1 MSLYDWLVLLLF
13 FAYMIWDGSKSH
25 KKNNDLEGMLLAKR
39 SMPGWALGLSIM
51 ATQASAITFIGTTGQ
66 AFFYDMRFIQVYLG
80 LPIAMIVL
88 SLTLIPLYRRVKPF
102 TAYETLEKRFGLKVR
117 LATSSIFLLSRG
129 ISLGLSIAA
138 PAYLLAWI
146 LQLSL
151 GWTILIIGFS
161 TTVYTLFGGLDGV
174 IRTDV
179 KQMALL
185 VFGLIFCFA
194 WIITHLPEE
203 ISLDKAL
210 HLSGAS
216 GKLKSLDFSF
226 DPGSKYSIWS
236 GILAGFFLMLSYFG
250 TDQSQVQRYLSAA
263 SLKDARNSLMMS
275 AGLKIPMQFFILLLG
290 ALLYCFYL
298 FADRPLMF
306 LPDRL
311 HADQP
316 SEVLTPRD
324 AEFQRIH
331 AARKEAA
338 LAFASDPSQP
348 ETRKA
353 FIKLDKKANKLREM
367 EMRQSAEKDHN
378 LRNDLNYVMPYFI
391 LHELPPGIIGLIIA
405 AILAAALSSIDSAL
419 NALATV
425 SVIDWYRRLR
435 KKEKSD
441 QYDLKLTRWLTAFW
455 GAIAT
460 TFAFLFGE
468 TESIIELVNQMGSYF
483 YGPLLG
489 VFVLLWV
496 KPVNGRGAFLGL
508 FSGLLGVLMIAAIF
522 KNQAN
527 GSLELIFPIGMIPYP
542 YKPLVEYLWLNPIG
556 VFITVGAAWLF
567 SKKPLSTGES
577 S

>member
-13 FAYMIWDGSKSH
+13 FAYMVWDGSKSH
-25 KKNNDLEGMLLAKR
+25 KKNTDLEGMLLARR
-39 SMPGWALGLSIM
+39 SMPGWALGLSVM

-88 SLTLIPLYRRVKPF
+88 SLTLIPFYRKARPF

-117 LATSSIFLLSRG
+117 LATSFIFLLSRG

-151 GWTILIIGFS
+151 GWTILIIGLS
-161 TTVYTLFGGLDGV
+161 TTIYTLFGGLDGV

-185 VFGLIFCFA
+185 VFGLIFCFG
-194 WIITHLPEE
+194 WIMYHLPEE
-203 ISLDKAL
+203 ITLDKAL

-226 DPGSKYSIWS
+226 DLGNKYSIWS

-263 SLKDARNSLMMS
+263 SLKDAKNSLMMS

-290 ALLYCFYL
+290 TFLYCFYL
-298 FADRPLMF
+298 FAERPLMF

-311 HADQP
+311 HAEEP
-316 SEVLTPRD
+316 SEILTSRD
-324 AEFQRIH
+324 AEFQCIH
-331 AARKEAA
+331 AARREAA
-338 LAFASDPSQP
+338 YAYAANLEP
-348 ETRKA
+348 EAKKE
-353 FIKLDKKANKLREM
+353 FVKLDKQANKLRKTEI
-367 EMRQSAEKDHN
+367 RFQANKNHN

-391 LHELPPGIIGLIIA
+391 LHELPPGVIGLIIA

-435 KKEKSD
+435 PTDKSPKH
-441 QYDLKLTRWLTAFW
+441 DLLITKWSTAFW

-460 TFAFLFGE
+460 LFAFLFGE

-489 VFVLLWV
+489 VFALLWI
-496 KPVNGRGAFLGL
+496 KPINGRGALLGL
-508 FSGLLGVLMIAAIF
+508 LSGLIGVIAIAGIF
-522 KNQAN
+522 QNQLD
-527 GSLELIFPIGMIPYP
+527 GSWEFMFPLGMIPYQF
-542 YKPLVEYLWLNPIG
+542 KPMIEYLWLNPIG
-556 VFITVGAAWLF
+556 VFITIVSALIF
-567 SKKPLSTGES
+567 SQNFKNKES
-577 S
+577 

>member
-13 FAYMIWDGSKSH
+13 FAYMVWDGSKSH
-25 KKNNDLEGMLLAKR
+25 RKNNDLEGMLLAKR

-80 LPIAMIVL
+80 LPLAMIVL
-88 SLTLIPLYRRVKPF
+88 SVTLVPLYRRLKPF
-102 TAYETLEKRFGLKVR
+102 TAYEALEKRFGLEAR
-117 LATSSIFLLSRG
+117 LATSFLFLLSRG

-151 GWTILIIGFS
+151 GWTILIIGIS
-161 TTVYTLFGGLDGV
+161 TTVYTLYGGLDGV

-185 VFGLIFCFA
+185 VFGLIFCFS
-194 WIITHLPEE
+194 WIILKLPEE
-203 ISLDKAL
+203 ISVDKAL
-210 HLSGAS
+210 HLSGAA
-216 GKLKSLDFSF
+216 GKLKSIDFSL
-226 DPGSKYSIWS
+226 DSGNKYSVWS
-236 GILAGFFLMLSYFG
+236 GVLAGFFLMLSYFG

-263 SLKDARNSLMMS
+263 SLKDARNSLLMS

-290 ALLYCFYL
+290 AFLYCFYL
-298 FADRPLMF
+298 FADRPFMF

-311 HADQP
+311 HAEQP
-316 SEVLTPRD
+316 TEIITPRD
-324 AEFQRIH
+324 AEFQCIH
-331 AARKEAA
+331 DARREAA
-338 LAFASDPSQP
+338 LAYAADLEDKHARSD
-348 ETRKA
+348 
-353 FIKLDKKANKLREM
+353 FIKLDNQANKLRKTEM
-367 EMRQSAEKDHN
+367 MYLADKEHN

-435 KKEKSD
+435 KRDRSD
-441 QYDLKLTRWLTAFW
+441 EHDLKLTRWFTAFW

-460 TFAFLFGE
+460 SFAFLFGE

-483 YGPLLG
+483 YGPILGIFVLLAFKKIRGRSAVLGLITGLLG
-489 VFVLLWV
+489 VFLIAGIF
-496 KPVNGRGAFLGL
+496 VNRLD
-508 FSGLLGVLMIAAIF
+508 
-522 KNQAN
+522 
-527 GSLELIFPIGMIPYP
+527 GSLSFHFPIGLIPFKF
-542 YKPLVEYLWLNPIG
+542 KPLVEYLWLNPIG
-556 VFITVGAAWLF
+556 VSITVGTAFFYDFLLP
-567 SKKPLSTGES
+567 KD
-577 S
+577 